1 MIHDF
6 ELMLRKLLRDNVA
19 ALTDDLQVRFEA
31 PDQDWVDYLGDLSP
45 AGAPVLGVDCCLVE
59 VKESA
64 ELRSNEWV
72 KSEANGLLFAD
83 PPPMRVDCFYLV
95 SAWDSASISE
105 SLEPGRAEH
114 QLLYE
119 VLACLAAAQPIN
131 ASRIYPASS
140 AVWKALPEAIKEVD
154 LPTRVAPAEG
164 YSRLGDFWTSMGTS
178 IRWRPAIELVVTL
191 PVLLPHEITGPP
203 VHTESVAYG
212 LMGPIDETRMTIGV
226 EVLHQDDPQP
236 GDLAPV
242 PGALVRLE
250 RSGLPIREGISDD
263 DGRLVLSDVPAG
275 IYRLHAWAERLGD
288 FQTRPIAVPS
298 GSGDYLVTFP

>member
-6 ELMLRKLLRDNVA
+6 ELMLRKLLRDDVA
-19 ALTDDLQVRFEA
+19 ALADDLQVRFEA
-31 PDQDWVDYLGDLSP
+31 PDQDWVDYLGDLSHG
-45 AGAPVLGVDCCLVE
+45 GAPVLGVSCCLVE
-59 VKESA
+59 LKESA

-72 KSEANGLLFAD
+72 ESVANGLVFAD
-83 PPPMRVDCFYLV
+83 PPPMRVDRFYLV
-95 SAWDSASISE
+95 SAWDLASISE

-140 AVWKALPEAIKEVD
+140 AIWQALPEAIKEVD

-203 VHTESVAYG
+203 VHTEFAAYG

-226 EVLHQDDPQP
+226 EVLH
-236 GDLAPV
+236 GTAAV

-250 RSGLPIREGISDD
+250 RSGLPIREGIADD
-263 DGRLVLSDVPAG
+263 DGRLVLSDVPSG
-275 IYRLHAWAERLGD
+275 TYRLHAWAERLGD
-288 FQTRPIAVPS
+288 FQTPPIAVPS
-298 GSGDYLVTFP
+298 DSGDYRVTFP